1 MGIPGHKYCLPP
13 LLFGSKLHNYPSQ
26 SYHSSSI
33 LNSDKHPFPIPS
45 FPSSLLTTIH
55 SDRIITTIFSRV
67 QGRDE
72 KKEMLV
78 SSVTTSRQVISPK
91 QIRIAIHIIALS
103 GTKILNK
110 QTKSTY
116 IIQIISKSH
125 WLPKCFLF
133 PCQPQASPS
142 APPRKLANSPF
153 VSFLDALASLDF
165 KLSLSQSF
173 TFFTASASTG
183 LSELLLYKLVRPPP
197 PASLKI

>member
-13 LLFGSKLHNYPSQ
+13 LLFGSKLHNYPPSPIILPQ
-26 SYHSSSI
+26 SSI
-33 LNSDKHPFPIPS
+33 LTNPIPS

-67 QGRDE
+67 QGRNE

-173 TFFTASASTG
+173 TFLAVQDSSIG
-183 LSELLLYKLVRPPP
+183 DLV
-197 PASLKI
+197 SQ